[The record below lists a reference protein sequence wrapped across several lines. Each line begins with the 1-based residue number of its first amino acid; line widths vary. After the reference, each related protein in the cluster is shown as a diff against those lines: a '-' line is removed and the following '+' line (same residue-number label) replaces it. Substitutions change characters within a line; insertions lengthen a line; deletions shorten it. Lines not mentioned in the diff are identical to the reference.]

1 MNVNIIEGDIRK
13 NTNIGFF
20 TLGSNK
26 DGKPMLIPH
35 GFSGIDDN
43 THIIL
48 QDAGD
53 IITMEISPETALER
67 CVLFNE
73 PNRTTDIL
81 IDYFKDFDA
90 IEALF
95 VRVGN
100 TYIQCK
106 GVKVSI

>member
-1 MNVNIIEGDIRK
+1 MDVNIINGDIRK

-20 TLGSNK
+20 TLGKNK

-35 GFSGIDDN
+35 GFSGIQDD
-43 THIIL
+43 THIVL

-53 IITMEISPETALER
+53 IITMEISPKTALER

-73 PNRTTDIL
+73 ANRATDIL
-81 IDYFKDFDA
+81 IDYFKEFDA

-95 VRVGN
+95 VRIGDI
-100 TYIQCK
+100 YIQCK
-106 GVKVSI
+106 GVKMKL